1 MKILMTGL
9 TAALVLVAATQ
20 PAGAYSHANRFGG
33 STSHGWGGTEH
44 TNAWG
49 GNTAHAWGGGTEHT
63 NVYGGHTQG
72 EAGYGAEHTNM
83 YGGTTTAKYGDG
95 AYHSTPYYGTA
106 YYPHDYDYGYHPP
119 ATVNYYGDDCY
130 NCGGWDAA
138 GAAVAGA
145 VVGATVA
152 TAAES
157 ANSTTET
164 DQRIQ
169 RGRRGGQRAGGGGD
183 LHDGCDVP
191 EAAGGLHRAEGA
203 GCGLLPLWKYVV
215 PAHLRRER
223 RVLQGRAD
231 SLTRSARDHPVP
243 ASGMRRPVPV
253 RRDDCSAFMNRL
265 SENTLFI

>member
-9 TAALVLVAATQ
+9 AAALVMVAAAQ
-20 PAGAYSHANRFGG
+20 PAGAFSHANRFGG
-33 STSHGWGGTEH
+33 STSRGWGGTEH

-63 NVYGGHTQG
+63 NVYGGHTEG

-83 YGGTTTAKYGDG
+83 YGGTTSAKYGDG

-119 ATVNYYGDDCY
+119 TTVNYYGTGCY

-164 DQRIQ
+164 TSAYN
-169 RGRRGGQRAGGGGD
+169 AG
-183 LHDGCDVP
+183 V
-191 EAAGGLHRAEGA
+191 AAGSAQATEGTYTMGAMYPKLPA
-203 GCGLLPLWKYVV
+203 GCIEPKVQGVAYYLCGNTWFQPTFGANGVYYKVV
-215 PAHLRRER
+215 PA
-223 RVLQGRAD
+223 
-231 SLTRSARDHPVP
+231 P
-243 ASGMRRPVPV
+243 
-253 RRDDCSAFMNRL
+253 
-265 SENTLFI
+265 